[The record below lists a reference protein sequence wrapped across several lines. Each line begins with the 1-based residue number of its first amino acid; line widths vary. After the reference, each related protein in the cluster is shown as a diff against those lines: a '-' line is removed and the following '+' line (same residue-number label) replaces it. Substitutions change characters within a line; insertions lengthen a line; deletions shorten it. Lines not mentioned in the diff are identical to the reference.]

1 MRDNQDN
8 GKNRGETRQRST
20 LAWEIYYAKED
31 KLEKHE
37 KGKRS
42 CLCLMYFSLSEW
54 AIIWK

>member
-1 MRDNQDN
+1 MRDNWDN
-8 GKNRGETRQRST
+8 GKNRETRQTLSS

-42 CLCLMYFSLSEW
+42 CLCFMYFFLSEW
-54 AIIWK
+54 AIIQK